1 MELAIDVGGLLKAL
15 TLLHTVAQRKG
26 SMPILSHVLLQATQQ
41 HEGAGQL
48 DLSATDLETGM
59 RLCLPC
65 QVKTAGGAAVPVR
78 TLLDVVRSLPAAQV
92 SLRCDEKGQLQV
104 HSGRVRAQLL
114 TLPQEEFPQVARP
127 KDAVL
132 RQVNVKQFVDMAQ
145 KTLYCT
151 STDENRFT
159 LTGVCCESLDQEG
172 PGLVLVATDGHR
184 LSRVHRQSDCVDLS
198 LQVPII
204 LPRKG
209 LTELLRLLQQEDPQ
223 EDTQFQLGLLQG
235 QLVAVYG
242 AALLTM
248 RLVEGEF
255 PDYQR
260 VIPKLSDKIVRASRS
275 DLLACLRRAAVLV
288 SEKHAALRWDLSP
301 GELCVHCYN
310 PEAGEVSDQV
320 AVEYDGPNLKIGLN
334 ARYALE
340 AIHSLE
346 DENVLIR
353 FTDSASPVLFSGI
366 EPQHHQCVVMPM
378 DV

>member
-1 MELAIDVGGLLKAL
+1 MEFSIGVGSLLKAL

-26 SMPILSHVLLQATQQ
+26 SMPILSHVLLQAVGPDQD
-41 HEGAGQL
+41 ALGQL

-65 QVKTAGGAAVPVR
+65 QVKTGGAAAVSAR
-78 TLLDVVRSLPAAQV
+78 TLLDVVRNLPGSEV
-92 SLRCDEKGQLQV
+92 SLSCDEKGQLQV
-104 HSGRVRAQLL
+104 RSGRVRAQLL
-114 TLPQEEFPQVARP
+114 TLPQEEFPQVAQP
-127 KDAVL
+127 QDAVL
-132 RQVNVKQFVDMAQ
+132 RHVNVKQFVHMAQ
-145 KTLYCT
+145 KTLYCA

-159 LTGVCCESLDQEG
+159 LTGVCCESFEQG

-184 LSRVHRQSDCVDLS
+184 LSRVRQQGDGVDLS

-209 LTELLRLLQQEDPQ
+209 LTELLRLLQQHDIQ

-242 AALLTM
+242 TALLTM
-248 RLVEGEF
+248 RLVQGDF

-260 VIPKLSDKIVRASRS
+260 VIPKLSDKIVRVSRS
-275 DLLACLRRAAVLV
+275 DLLACLRRAAVLIN
-288 SEKHAALRWDLSP
+288 EKHSALRWNLAP
-301 GELCVHCYN
+301 GELCMHCYN

-320 AVEYDGPNLKIGLN
+320 AVEYDGPELKIGLN

-340 AIHSLE
+340 AIHSL
-346 DENVLIR
+346 DDDNVLIR
-353 FTDSASPVLFSGI
+353 LTDSASPILFSGI
-366 EPQHHQCVVMPM
+366 EPECHQCVVMPM